1 MASGRTGRLEPLQID
16 EVKIRGGGLIGL
28 APGADPEAVRAFGS
42 AAVVTAE
49 EFPAAP
55 SLEPGVEW
63 HCLPVKAG
71 QAPDE
76 WFEDLWTYSG
86 LRLRGHLAR
95 GEKVVI
101 CGSSQAGMVAARLL
115 VEFGEEPPEA
125 IRRIRSVWP
134 EAIKTAAQQEY
145 IGACREVASARAE
158 RSFEERALACL
169 LGGAVG
175 DGLGYAVEFDRL
187 HRIRERFGEDGI
199 QAPVLRGGK
208 LVVSDDTQMTL
219 FSLEGMI
226 RGKAEGAEFGEPEML
241 ASIRR
246 AYLEWYATQIGAKPR
261 QDSGGWLVHQPEM
274 WIERAPGNTCL
285 SALGAGG
292 GGTME
297 EPINHSKGCGGV
309 MRAAPF
315 GLIGEGEGAPTA
327 FQMAAEAAALTHGHP
342 SGYLSAGVVAAMVH
356 FVSRGVSWIG
366 TGQPGGEVIARSSEL
381 LGDYRGHEET
391 LGAIRRAV
399 ARASEQP
406 RHGGVAEQ
414 VETLGGGWTGD
425 EALAISLFA
434 FLRARSFTEAVC
446 AGANHSGDSDSTA
459 AIAGQL
465 WGATH
470 GLEGIPHDWVMA
482 IDVLRPLLRLAR
494 RTFSH

>member
-1 MASGRTGRLEPLQID
+1 MAVGGRLGSLQID
-16 EVKIRGGGLIGL
+16 AVEIRGCGEIGL
-28 APGADPEAVRAFGS
+28 AAEADPEAIRVFGS

-49 EFPAAP
+49 ELAGGWAP
-55 SLEPGVEW
+55 EPGVEW
-63 HCLPVKAG
+63 HRLPVKEG

-76 WFEDLWTYSG
+76 RFEDLWTYSG

-95 GEKVVI
+95 GRKVVI
-101 CGSSQAGMVAARLL
+101 CGPAPVGMVATKLL
-115 VEFGEEPPEA
+115 VEFGEDAAEA
-125 IRRIRSVWP
+125 VRRIRRAWP
-134 EAIKTAAQQEY
+134 RAIQTGAQEAY
-145 IGACREVASARAE
+145 IRACSEVVSARAD
-158 RSFEERALACL
+158 RPFEERALACL
-169 LGGAVG
+169 VGGAVG
-175 DGLGYAVEFDRL
+175 DGLGYAVEFERL

-226 RGKAEGAEFGEPEML
+226 RGKAAGAEFGEPEML

-246 AYLEWYATQIGAKPR
+246 AYLEWYETQVGTKPA
-261 QDSGGWLVHQPEM
+261 QEAEGWLVRQPEM
-274 WIERAPGNTCL
+274 WTERAPGNTCL
-285 SALGAGG
+285 SALGVGG

-297 EPINHSKGCGGV
+297 RPINHSKGCGGV

-315 GLIGEGEGAPTA
+315 GLIGESEGAPTA
-327 FQMAAEAAALTHGHP
+327 FEMAAEAAALTHGHP

-356 FVSRGVSWIG
+356 FVAGGVSWIG
-366 TGQPGGEVIARSSEL
+366 TGEPGGEVIARSSGIL
-381 LGDYRGHEET
+381 RDYPGHEET
-391 LGAIRRAV
+391 LGAIKKAV
-399 ARASEQP
+399 TRASESP
-406 RHGGVAEQ
+406 RHGGVPEQ

-425 EALAISLFA
+425 EALAIALFA

-470 GLEGIPHDWVMA
+470 GLEEIPHDWVMA
-482 IDVLRPLLRLAR
+482 LDVLRPLLRLAR
-494 RTFSH
+494 RMFSH

>member
-1 MASGRTGRLEPLQID
+1 MAGGGRLAPLQID
-16 EVKIRGGGLIGL
+16 AVEISGGGAIGL
-28 APGADPEAVRAFGS
+28 APEADPEAIRGFGP
-42 AAVVTAE
+42 AAVVTAAE
-49 EFPAAP
+49 LPGGWAP
-55 SLEPGVEW
+55 EPGVEQ
-63 HCLPVKAG
+63 HRLPVKDD

-95 GEKVVI
+95 GGKVLI
-101 CGSSQAGMVAARLL
+101 CGSAPVGMAAARLL
-115 VEFGEEPPEA
+115 AECGEDAAEA
-125 IRRIRSVWP
+125 IRRVRGVWP
-134 EAIKTAAQQEY
+134 EAIRAGAQEAY
-145 IGACREVASARAE
+145 IRACREVVSARVD
-158 RSFEERALACL
+158 RPFEERALACL

-187 HRIRERFGEDGI
+187 QRIRERFGEDGI

-226 RGKAEGAEFGEPEML
+226 RGKAAGAEFGEPEML

-246 AYLEWYATQIGAKPR
+246 AYREWYETQIGAKPA
-261 QDSGGWLVHQPEM
+261 QEAEGWLVRQPEM
-274 WIERAPGNTCL
+274 WMERSPGNTCL

-292 GGTME
+292 GGTID

-327 FQMAAEAAALTHGHP
+327 FEMAAEAAALTHGHP
-342 SGYLSAGVVAAMVH
+342 SGYLSAGVLAAMVH
-356 FVSRGVSWIG
+356 FVSSGVSWIG
-366 TGQPGGEVIARSSEL
+366 TGQPGGEVIARSTEL
-381 LGDYRGHEET
+381 LRDYRGHEET
-391 LGAIRRAV
+391 LGAIRKAV
-399 ARASEQP
+399 ARASERP
-406 RHGGVAEQ
+406 GHGGVPEQ

-470 GLEGIPHDWVMA
+470 GLEEIPHDWVMA
-482 IDVLRPLLRLAR
+482 LDVLRPLLRLAR
-494 RTFSH
+494 RAFSH